1 MPGAINKNGHL
12 PYQLNIYNQRL
23 QIKKQESRSVH
34 KHNPAGPDNARCNS
48 PLRLTLKPPSK
59 ERNHKPR
66 QRNPNRIV
74 FYPRGERW
82 ACGRA
87 GGITGH
93 GRGAKVGVTQVV
105 LDGVSPTVHFSSNE
119 AQVRERK
126 GCVREMKGRC
136 CEGVQGQGGRSWKA
150 SPKGGAK
157 GEEGG
162 GGRRGS
168 SLMCCRT
175 TVIGE
180 GVAGESKMLRV
191 VIIGVLRCVDA

>member
-23 QIKKQESRSVH
+23 QIKKQEPSSVH
-34 KHNPAGPDNARCNS
+34 KHNPAGPDNARRNS
-48 PLRLTLKPPSK
+48 PLRRTLKPPSK

-105 LDGVSPTVHFSSNE
+105 LDGVSPAVHFSSNE

-126 GCVREMKGRC
+126 GVR
-136 CEGVQGQGGRSWKA
+136 QGD
-150 SPKGGAK
+150 
-157 GEEGG
+157 EGG
-162 GGRRGS
+162 MLRGCVGLRWAELRGITEGRGRRQRGRGRRSGS

-175 TVIGE
+175 TVIGK